1 MGNGQG
7 FGDLLIK
14 SGAGMKVT
22 WIIVL
27 PKEMKLGFGV
37 GSGSGAQELCPRV
50 PTGAAKAT
58 EQKTW
63 EQSTRQSLA
72 GSVGSEAS

>member
-27 PKEMKLGFGV
+27 PKEMKQGFGV
-37 GSGSGAQELCPRV
+37 GSGSGGAQELCPRV
-50 PTGAAKAT
+50 PTGAAPSDRT
-58 EQKTW
+58 ENLGTEYQAESGRICW
-63 EQSTRQSLA
+63 L
-72 GSVGSEAS
+72 